1 MDFHARDSSTE
12 QWFALSHICQTDEMY
27 EEYLKYP
34 HTWRDVL
41 QQENTSPKFELHVE
55 LAKALLDLSVS
66 LPRTGY
72 ADVALGGDHCGYRS
86 CFGGGNGVASRGLT
100 TSMAYGLIQ
109 CPIFR
114 KDPWHFCTNQVT
126 QQCLWMSLKHISTDV
141 EHLDIHRGITTW
153 AYRIGGRYA
162 LVSTHT
168 QSYSVSLSRD
178 FIGAG
183 EVSAQGLCIF
193 MIFYGCLWD
202 AVSIHAILIYSIRT
216 HATCYIPYH
225 RIRIGG
231 IGWFQIAPGISSPSW
246 SRVPPG
252 ETVERLQ
259 RLRKMLRWIP
269 NLDAWHK

>member
-1 MDFHARDSSTE
+1 MLKERRNMPWRLRRTKEGVQRHMCAIVHFWSCLLLDTLMNFPI
-12 QWFALSHICQTDEMY
+12 WKFALFFAPKHWKRPRSVGSRIPAQWIFMQEILQQNSDSPSHIFVKQDEMY

-114 KDPWHFCTNQVT
+114 KDPWHCTNQVT

-141 EHLDIHRGITTW
+141 EHLDIHRI
-153 AYRIGGRYA
+153 I
-162 LVSTHT
+162 
-168 QSYSVSLSRD
+168 
-178 FIGAG
+178 
-183 EVSAQGLCIF
+183 E
-193 MIFYGCLWD
+193 
-202 AVSIHAILIYSIRT
+202 ILRRE
-216 HATCYIPYH
+216 H
-225 RIRIGG
+225 
-231 IGWFQIAPGISSPSW
+231 IA
-246 SRVPPG
+246 
-252 ETVERLQ
+252 
-259 RLRKMLRWIP
+259 
-269 NLDAWHK
+269 